1 MVGTALEIHL
11 DGLYQF
17 SEAFC
22 FLVSTVASAR
32 IPFHIGP
39 HLKFLC
45 VRFFT
50 AISRYLLRVQ
60 SSVVLKFLIVLHIG
74 QSSRLP
80 FHFLLDGR
88 IQ

>member
-1 MVGTALEIHL
+1 MVVTALEIHL

-22 FLVSTVASAR
+22 FLVSIVASAR
-32 IPFHIGP
+32 KPFHIGP

-45 VRFFT
+45 VKFFI
-50 AISRYLLRVQ
+50 AISRYLLPVQ
-60 SSVVLKFLIVLHIG
+60 SPAALKFSSVLHIG
-74 QSSRLP
+74 QISYWP
-80 FHFLLDGR
+80 FLSLLDGR